1 MVSENF
7 VFRTGKYANKTYE
20 WVNKVNPSYI
30 DWIIENRPEMLREH
44 KTKSSFTDGMT
55 PREKFN
61 ALMNNDNFL
70 NEK

>member
-1 MVSENF
+1 MVLDNF
-7 VFRTGKYANKTYE
+7 VFRSGKYQNKTYE

-30 DWIIENRPEMLREH
+30 DWIIDNRPEMLKEVTR
-44 KTKSSFTDGMT
+44 SGPNTDGMT

-61 ALMNNDNFL
+61 SLMPNTNFE